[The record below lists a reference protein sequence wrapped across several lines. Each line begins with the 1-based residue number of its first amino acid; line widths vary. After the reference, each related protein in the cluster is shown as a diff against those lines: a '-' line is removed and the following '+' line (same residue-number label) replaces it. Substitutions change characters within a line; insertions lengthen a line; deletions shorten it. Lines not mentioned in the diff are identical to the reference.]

1 MGSSQ
6 TSTALAVTT
15 TMKSCFE
22 ILKGDIIEWACCM
35 YPQRIFFPIRDD
47 SREPMQLPT
56 LAIVGYPL
64 RVLLLYRAARGRP
77 ETVASTSGDS
87 PSPIAGYLVC
97 NIR

>member
-1 MGSSQ
+1 
-6 TSTALAVTT
+6 
-15 TMKSCFE
+15 
-22 ILKGDIIEWACCM
+22 
-35 YPQRIFFPIRDD
+35 
-47 SREPMQLPT
+47 MQLPT